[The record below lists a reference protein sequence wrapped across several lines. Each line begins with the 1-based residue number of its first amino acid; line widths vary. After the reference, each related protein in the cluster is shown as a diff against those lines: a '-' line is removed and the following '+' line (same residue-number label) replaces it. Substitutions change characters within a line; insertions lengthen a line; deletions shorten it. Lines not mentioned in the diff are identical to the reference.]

1 MTEPK
6 NPWQRLGYTF
16 DAKGKIVL
24 PPGPPFDG
32 QPVLIKLA
40 EGMAEAW
47 WAKEEP
53 GRDSPL
59 GPAEPDGF
67 YWVVLDDTI
76 KAELDDAKAWMPLP
90 AWEDPNTCPF
100 DKPDHGLKPED
111 ACPVCGDKGELVD
124 DLLPSRCV
132 SP

>member
-67 YWVVLDDTI
+67 YWVVLDDT
-76 KAELDDAKAWMPLP
+76 
-90 AWEDPNTCPF
+90 
-100 DKPDHGLKPED
+100 D